1 MATYNFG
8 PTKAEAM
15 VALAERTGIDLSA
28 STAYSDSAT
37 DVPMLEAVGHP
48 VAVNADRALAKLA
61 RERGWEVMQFTKPVR
76 LRDRFTL
83 STQIWT
89 TGIAVAGAGLLVWRH
104 AHRARTAA
112 RTALP
117 TGRFARAA

>member
-61 RERGWEVMQFTKPVR
+61 A
-76 LRDRFTL
+76 
-83 STQIWT
+83 S
-89 TGIAVAGAGLLVWRH
+89 AAGR
-104 AHRARTAA
+104 
-112 RTALP
+112 
-117 TGRFARAA
+117 